1 MAASHDL
8 GQQLYKASRD
18 GRVDE
23 VERLLAR
30 GAPVDWRD
38 NIGWTA
44 LHIACINNHPDVVKI
59 LTQQDGIDVNVQN
72 TNKYTPLHH
81 ACYRGHLKCVQLLMA
96 TGQCDLGAVNN
107 SGLTPLGMA
116 VRWWNLDTIKYLIT
130 ECNVNINGAVTSDGL
145 TPLGLAVREG
155 KLDTI
160 KYLITEYNVDVN
172 DSAQVVRILELTLKD
187 EGDVTTKVNGEI
199 HY

>member
-1 MAASHDL
+1 MIISALHCLPPPTIHCSHDL

-96 TGQCDLGAVNN
+96 TGQCDLGKSVCVSCNIAE
-107 SGLTPLGMA
+107 LTY
-116 VRWWNLDTIKYLIT
+116 I
-130 ECNVNINGAVTSDGL
+130 
-145 TPLGLAVREG
+145 
-155 KLDTI
+155 
-160 KYLITEYNVDVN
+160 
-172 DSAQVVRILELTLKD
+172 VVRARHMHVHVLMSKHSILLEMFMNNY
-187 EGDVTTKVNGEI
+187 VSCSFN
-199 HY
+199 